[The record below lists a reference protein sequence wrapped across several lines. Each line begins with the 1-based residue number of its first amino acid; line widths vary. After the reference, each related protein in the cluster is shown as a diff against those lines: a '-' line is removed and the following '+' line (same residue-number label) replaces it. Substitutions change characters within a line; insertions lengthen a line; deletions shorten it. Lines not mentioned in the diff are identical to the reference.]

1 MATNRTLRLGRAAGL
16 HVTAGLSVVVGSLVL
31 WVLAAAGAVFV
42 LNTSLGIALLAGLLV
57 VLLHWIAVSVH
68 VLGHT
73 TAARRTGYPANGIR
87 LWGLLSAI
95 GYPGDEP
102 PLPTA
107 IHVRRALG
115 GPLAS
120 AIFSLVVAVLVVA
133 LRPIVGTA
141 WWLLIFLLLDTFL
154 VGTLGALLPLD
165 FADGGTLLRLRRE
178 RAARSRVLS
187 ALARQG
193 AAWSPSM

>member
-1 MATNRTLRLGRAAGL
+1 MANGTQETLRFGHHARLT
-16 HVTAGLSVVVGSLVL
+16 VTAGPSAVVGSLVL
-31 WVLAAAGAVFV
+31 GVLAAAIAFFV
-42 LNTSLGIALLAGLLV
+42 LSTSLGFAVLAGLLV

-87 LWGLLSAI
+87 LWGLLSSI
-95 GYPGDEP
+95 RYPADEP
-102 PLPTA
+102 PLPPA

-120 AIFSLVVAVLVVA
+120 ASFSLAVAVLVVVS
-133 LRPIVGTA
+133 RPITGTA
-141 WWLLIFLLLDTFL
+141 WWLLVFLLLDTFL

-165 FADGGTLLRLRRE
+165 FSDGGTLLRLQRE
-178 RAARSRVLS
+178 RAEATRQSSRGL
-187 ALARQG
+187 
-193 AAWSPSM
+193 P